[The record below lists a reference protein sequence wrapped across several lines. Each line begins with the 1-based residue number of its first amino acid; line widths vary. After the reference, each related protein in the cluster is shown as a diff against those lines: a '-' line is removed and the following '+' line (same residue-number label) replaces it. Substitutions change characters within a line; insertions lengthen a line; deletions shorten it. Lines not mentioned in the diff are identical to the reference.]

1 MNFSFNFEDVNFELP
16 DHKKLEEWI
25 DFAIRNEECFT
36 GNITYIFCSDEY
48 LLNVNKQYLNH
59 DYFTDIIT
67 FDYVKDDL
75 ISGDMFISV
84 DTIRSNAEIYGV
96 SFENELLR
104 VMIHGVMHL
113 VGYDD
118 LTDEQEAEIHKMED
132 KYLEVYYKDL
142 PNDRRIR

>member
-1 MNFSFNFEDVNFELP
+1 MAFSFNFEDVQFELP
-16 DHKKLEEWI
+16 EIKKLEDWI
-25 DFAIRNEECFT
+25 GFAIQNEDCFT
-36 GNITYIFCSDEY
+36 GNVTYIFCSDEY

-59 DYFTDIIT
+59 DYYTDIIT
-67 FDYVKDDL
+67 FDYVKDSV
-75 ISGDMFISV
+75 ISGDMFISA

-132 KYLEVYYKDL
+132 FYLDKFYKDFVK
-142 PNDRRIR
+142 

>member
-16 DHKKLEEWI
+16 DQKNLEAWI

-75 ISGDMFISV
+75 ISGDMFISA

-132 KYLEVYYKDL
+132 KYLEIYYK
-142 PNDRRIR
+142 NFAK

>member
-16 DHKKLEEWI
+16 DQKKLDAWI

-75 ISGDMFISV
+75 ISGDMFISA

-132 KYLEVYYKDL
+132 KYLEVYYKDFAK
-142 PNDRRIR
+142 